1 MMEIE
6 PISPEQA
13 AAIIEPK
20 LEDLQAQ
27 GWKIISATDYA
38 ARLTRDKMNLD
49 VWVDLLGQIEMQ
61 EKPLTLMQESGQII
75 AVVLLIM
82 IVLFVLVLLSVL
94 GL

>member
-1 MMEIE
+1 
-6 PISPEQA
+6 
-13 AAIIEPK
+13 
-20 LEDLQAQ
+20 
-27 GWKIISATDYA
+27 
-38 ARLTRDKMNLD
+38 
-49 VWVDLLGQIEMQ
+49 MQ